1 MGYCSEVGC
10 VIKFDIVYLNEVKT
24 SLEKMLLI
32 NEYKFS
38 SFISNFNITINK
50 NWFYLSYYNDC
61 IKWNN
66 NDNLE
71 LKEFIKKFEE
81 FEPSYTFKRIGE
93 DYSDFE
99 EDDGG
104 DDPPYDELQF
114 CRKLE
119 IIEGTYII
127 KFLQNENSEVR
138 ESIS

>member
-61 IKWNN
+61 IKWND
-66 NDNLE
+66 NDKRTFKLTVTYRFNESKSKYKGTASTDE
-71 LKEFIKKFEE
+71 LK
-81 FEPSYTFKRIGE
+81 R
-93 DYSDFE
+93 
-99 EDDGG
+99 
-104 DDPPYDELQF
+104 L
-114 CRKLE
+114 
-119 IIEGTYII
+119 
-127 KFLQNENSEVR
+127 
-138 ESIS
+138 